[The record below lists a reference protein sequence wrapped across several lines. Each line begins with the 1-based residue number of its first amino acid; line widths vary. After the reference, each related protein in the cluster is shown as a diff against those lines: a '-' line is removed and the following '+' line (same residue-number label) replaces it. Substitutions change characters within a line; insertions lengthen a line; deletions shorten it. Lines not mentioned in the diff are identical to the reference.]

1 MKTAW
6 STPAMLAAAL
16 LFGAAAGTA
25 NAESAGEKLFKQQ
38 CAACHAVAKDA
49 PMGMGPNLSGVVGR
63 DAGII
68 EGYRYS
74 AEFKKGLDGQKWT
87 PELLDTWLTDPQTLA
102 SGTYMMY
109 KQNDAA
115 VRKSIIEYLSTVK

>member
-16 LFGAAAGTA
+16 LFGAAAGSA
-25 NAESAGEKLFKQQ
+25 KAQAAGEKLFKQQ

-49 PMGMGPNLSGVVGR
+49 PMGMGPNLAGIVGK
-63 DAGII
+63 DAGIM

-87 PELLDTWLTDPQTLA
+87 PELLDAWLADPQNLA
-102 SGTYMMY
+102 PGTYMMY

-115 VRKSIIEYLSTVK
+115 VRKSIIEYLTSVK

>member
-25 NAESAGEKLFKQQ
+25 MAESAGEKLFKQQ

-49 PMGMGPNLSGVVGR
+49 PMGMGPNLAGIVGK
-63 DAGII
+63 DAGIM

-87 PELLDTWLTDPQTLA
+87 PELLGSWLTDPQA
-102 SGTYMMY
+102 IAPGTYMMY

-115 VRKSIIEYLSTVK
+115 IRKSIIEYLTSIK

>member
-25 NAESAGEKLFKQQ
+25 MAESAGEKLFKQQ

-49 PMGMGPNLSGVVGR
+49 PMGMGPNLAGVVGR
-63 DAGII
+63 DAGIM

-74 AEFKKGLDGQKWT
+74 AEFKKGLEGQKWT
-87 PELLDTWLTDPQTLA
+87 PELLETWLTDPQTLA
-102 SGTYMMY
+102 PGTYMMY

-115 VRKSIIEYLSTVK
+115 VRKTIIEYLSSVK

>member
-25 NAESAGEKLFKQQ
+25 QAESAGEKLFKQQ

-63 DAGII
+63 DAGIM

-102 SGTYMMY
+102 PGTYMMY

>member
-25 NAESAGEKLFKQQ
+25 QAESAGEKLFKQQ

-49 PMGMGPNLSGVVGR
+49 PMGRGPNLSGVVGR
-63 DAGII
+63 DAGIM

>member
-1 MKTAW
+1 M
-6 STPAMLAAAL
+6 
-16 LFGAAAGTA
+16 
-25 NAESAGEKLFKQQ
+25 
-38 CAACHAVAKDA
+38 
-49 PMGMGPNLSGVVGR
+49 
-63 DAGII
+63 

-87 PELLDTWLTDPQTLA
+87 PELLDAWLADPQELA

-115 VRKSIIEYLSTVK
+115 VRKNIIEYLKSIK

>member
-25 NAESAGEKLFKQQ
+25 QAESAGEKLFKQQ

-49 PMGMGPNLSGVVGR
+49 PMGMGPNLAGIVGK
-63 DAGII
+63 DAGKM

-87 PELLDTWLTDPQTLA
+87 PELLEKWLTDPQTLA
-102 SGTYMMY
+102 PGTYMMY
-109 KQNDAA
+109 KQNDAG
-115 VRKSIIEYLSTVK
+115 VRKTIIEYLTSVK

>member
-25 NAESAGEKLFKQQ
+25 MAESAGEKLFKQQ

-49 PMGMGPNLSGVVGR
+49 PMGMGPNLAGVVGR
-63 DAGII
+63 DAGIM

-74 AEFKKGLDGQKWT
+74 AEFKKGLEGQKWT
-87 PELLDTWLTDPQTLA
+87 PELLETWLTDPQTLA
-102 SGTYMMY
+102 PGTYMMY
-109 KQNDAA
+109 NQNDAA
-115 VRKSIIEYLSTVK
+115 VRKTIIEYLSSVK

>member
-25 NAESAGEKLFKQQ
+25 QAESAGEKLFKQQ

-63 DAGII
+63 DAGIM

-115 VRKSIIEYLSTVK
+115 VRKSIIEYLTSVK

>member
-16 LFGAAAGTA
+16 LFGAAAGSA
-25 NAESAGEKLFKQQ
+25 KAQAAGEKLFKQQ

-49 PMGMGPNLSGVVGR
+49 PMGMGPNLAGIVGK
-63 DAGII
+63 DAGIM

-87 PELLDTWLTDPQTLA
+87 PELLDAWLADPQNIA
-102 SGTYMMY
+102 PGTYMMY

-115 VRKSIIEYLSTVK
+115 VRKSIIEYLTSVK

>member
-6 STPAMLAAAL
+6 SKPAMLAAAL

-25 NAESAGEKLFKQQ
+25 MAESAGEKLFKQQ

-49 PMGMGPNLSGVVGR
+49 PMGMGPNLAGIVGK
-63 DAGII
+63 DAGIM

-87 PELLDTWLTDPQTLA
+87 PELLESWLTDPQTLA
-102 SGTYMMY
+102 PGTYMMY

-115 VRKSIIEYLSTVK
+115 IRKSIIEYLTSVK

>member
-16 LFGAAAGTA
+16 LFGAAAGSA
-25 NAESAGEKLFKQQ
+25 KAEAVGEKLFKQQ
-38 CAACHAVAKDA
+38 CAACHAIAKDA
-49 PMGMGPNLSGVVGR
+49 PIGMGPNLPGIVGKE
-63 DAGII
+63 AGIM

-87 PELLDTWLTDPQTLA
+87 PELLDAWLADPQA
-102 SGTYMMY
+102 VAPGTYMMY
-109 KQNDAA
+109 KQNDASI
-115 VRKSIIEYLSTVK
+115 RKAIIDYLKSVK

>member
-16 LFGAAAGTA
+16 LFGAAAGA
-25 NAESAGEKLFKQQ
+25 AKADAAGEKLFKQQ

-49 PMGMGPNLSGVVGR
+49 PMGMGPNLAGIVGK
-63 DAGII
+63 DAGIM

-74 AEFKKGLDGQKWT
+74 AEFRKGLYGQKWT
-87 PELLDTWLTDPQTLA
+87 PELLDAWLTDPQNLA

-115 VRKSIIEYLSTVK
+115 VRKSIIEYLTSVK

>member
-25 NAESAGEKLFKQQ
+25 QAESAGEKLFKQQ

-63 DAGII
+63 DAGIM

>member
-6 STPAMLAAAL
+6 SKPAMLAAAL

-25 NAESAGEKLFKQQ
+25 MAESAGEKLFKQQ

-49 PMGMGPNLSGVVGR
+49 PMGMGPNLAGIVGK
-63 DAGII
+63 DAGIM

-87 PELLDTWLTDPQTLA
+87 PELLDAWLADPQELA

-115 VRKSIIEYLSTVK
+115 VRKSIIEYLKSVK

>member
-16 LFGAAAGTA
+16 LFGAAAGSA
-25 NAESAGEKLFKQQ
+25 NAQSAGEKLFKQQ

-49 PMGMGPNLSGVVGR
+49 PMGMGPNLAGIVGK
-63 DAGII
+63 DAGIM

-87 PELLDTWLTDPQTLA
+87 PELLEAWLTDPQTLA
-102 SGTYMMY
+102 PGTYMMY

-115 VRKSIIEYLSTVK
+115 VRKTIIEYLTSVK

>member
-1 MKTAW
+1 MKAAW
-6 STPAMLAAAL
+6 STPAVLAAAL

-25 NAESAGEKLFKQQ
+25 KAESVGEKLFKQQ

-49 PMGMGPNLSGVVGR
+49 PIGAGPTLAGIVGK
-63 DAGII
+63 DAGIM

-87 PELLDTWLTDPQTLA
+87 PELLDAWLADPQELA

-115 VRKSIIEYLSTVK
+115 VRKNIIEYLKTVK

>member
-1 MKTAW
+1 MKAAW

-16 LFGAAAGTA
+16 LSGAAAGTA
-25 NAESAGEKLFKQQ
+25 KAQFAGEKLFKQQ

-49 PMGMGPNLSGVVGR
+49 PMDMGPNLAGVVGR
-63 DAGII
+63 DAGIMK
-68 EGYRYS
+68 GYWYS

-87 PELLDTWLTDPQTLA
+87 PELLENWLTDPQTLA
-102 SGTYMMY
+102 PGTYMMY

-115 VRKSIIEYLSTVK
+115 VRKTIIEYLSSVK

>member
-1 MKTAW
+1 MKSAW

-16 LFGAAAGTA
+16 LFGAAAGSA
-25 NAESAGEKLFKQQ
+25 KAQAAGEKLFKQQ

-49 PMGMGPNLSGVVGR
+49 PMGMGPNLAGIVGK
-63 DAGII
+63 DAGIM

-87 PELLDTWLTDPQTLA
+87 PELLDAWLADPQNLA
-102 SGTYMMY
+102 PGTYMMY

-115 VRKSIIEYLSTVK
+115 VRKSIIEYLTSVK

>member
-25 NAESAGEKLFKQQ
+25 QAESAGEKLFKQQ

>member
-16 LFGAAAGTA
+16 LFGAAAGSA
-25 NAESAGEKLFKQQ
+25 KAQAAGEKLFKQQ

-49 PMGMGPNLSGVVGR
+49 PMGMGPNLAGIVGK
-63 DAGII
+63 DAGIM

-87 PELLDTWLTDPQTLA
+87 PELLESWLTDPQTLA
-102 SGTYMMY
+102 PGTYMMY

-115 VRKSIIEYLSTVK
+115 IRKSIIEYLTSVK

>member
-63 DAGII
+63 DAGIM